1 MYIYTVKSHTTNQ
14 KNKIMSTLIIFLA
27 QTKIMATIEILS
39 LLLVAAI
46 IGYITAWLYY
56 KSIYVRRIKA
66 IEAEKDELKNHIV
79 NLKADKSNL
88 QKSLGEK
95 DNEIQYLNK
104 EVNTLKALHA
114 EAVHK
119 TDDMTLKN
127 ARTTQMLYEK
137 DEALVLIAQRKHL
150 LDYKSFGTA
159 REAEKDDLKMISGI
173 GPFIEERLHVLDIY
187 TFRQISKF
195 TAQDIDKINDAIEY
209 FSGRIERDEWVA
221 QARELVISKDK
232 RTEQLKWIRE
242 RKARIY
248 YDRIGIAKE
257 EEADDLTIISG
268 IGGWIKEKLNAL
280 DIYTLR
286 QISNFTEED
295 VHMVTEAIEYFPGR
309 IERDEWILQA
319 QELVRISGRK
329 SELLKRIRERKG
341 RIYYDRLGVAHKHQA
356 NNLTLIKGI
365 GLWIEERLNILDIYT
380 FEQISRLTPTDV
392 ETITEILEIPS
403 GRIDKDDWVG
413 QARKLVKK

>member
-1 MYIYTVKSHTTNQ
+1 
-14 KNKIMSTLIIFLA
+14 MSTLIILLA
-27 QTKIMATIEILS
+27 QTKIIATIEILT

-46 IGYITAWLYY
+46 IGYVTAWLYY
-56 KSIYVRRIKA
+56 KAIYVRKIKA
-66 IEAEKDELKNHIV
+66 TEAEKDELKNQIV
-79 NLKADKSNL
+79 ILKTDKSNL
-88 QKSLGEK
+88 QKNLGEK

-127 ARTTQMLYEK
+127 ARTEQILYEK

-159 REAEKDDLKMISGI
+159 TEAEKDDLKMISGI

-195 TAQDIDKINDAIEY
+195 TAQDIDTINNAIEY
-209 FSGRIERDEWVA
+209 FSGRIEKDEWVA

-232 RTEQLKWIRE
+232 RMEQLKGIRD

-248 YDRIGIAKE
+248 YNRIGIAKK

-268 IGGWIKEKLNAL
+268 IGGWIKEKLNVL

-295 VHMVTEAIEYFPGR
+295 VHTVTEAIEYFPGR

-319 QELVRISGRK
+319 QELVRIAGRK

-380 FEQISRLTPTDV
+380 FEQISKLTPTDV
-392 ETITEILEIPS
+392 ETITEILEISP
-403 GRIDKDDWVG
+403 GRIDQDDWVG

>member
-1 MYIYTVKSHTTNQ
+1 
-14 KNKIMSTLIIFLA
+14 MSTLIILLA
-27 QTKIMATIEILS
+27 QTKIIATIEILS
-39 LLLVAAI
+39 FLLVAAI
-46 IGYITAWLYY
+46 IGYVTAWLYY
-56 KSIYVRRIKA
+56 KTIYVRRIKV

-79 NLKADKSNL
+79 NLNTDKSHL
-88 QKSLGEK
+88 QKRLGEK

-104 EVNTLKALHA
+104 EINTLKALHA
-114 EAVHK
+114 EAVHE

-127 ARTTQMLYEK
+127 ARTEQMLYEK

-159 REAEKDDLKMISGI
+159 TEAEKDDLKMISGI
-173 GPFIEERLHVLDIY
+173 GPFIEERLHALDIY
-187 TFRQISKF
+187 TFRQISKL
-195 TAQDIDKINDAIEY
+195 TAHDINTINDAIEY

-221 QARELVISKDK
+221 QARELGISKDK
-232 RTEQLKWIRE
+232 RTERLKQLRE
-242 RKARIY
+242 RKARINY
-248 YDRIGIAKE
+248 NRIGIAKK

-295 VHMVTEAIEYFPGR
+295 VHTVTEAIEYFPGR

-319 QELVRISGRK
+319 QELVRIAGRK

-380 FEQISRLTPTDV
+380 FEQISKLTPTDV

-403 GRIDKDDWVG
+403 GRIDQDDWVG
-413 QARKLVKK
+413 QASKLAKK